1 MESGREGAKID
12 KQGRE
17 AHSKLN
23 GLAII
28 KQSTYLASL
37 WVIPPNLDFFFL
49 ILPFSLLMKKK
60 NKKNTFKSKGTKYVS
75 LLLP

>member
-1 MESGREGAKID
+1 MELGREGAKID

-23 GLAII
+23 GLATI

-37 WVIPPNLDFFFL
+37 WVIPPNLDFLFIFFGS
-49 ILPFSLLMKKK
+49 PFQSPYEKKK
-60 NKKNTFKSKGTKYVS
+60 
-75 LLLP
+75 